1 MGLYDRG
8 YTQAGSDYGNGGHLA
23 RFMRQSMTVKIVVVT
38 VVVYLIDNLFANN
51 AINNTLHLEPDAIK
65 NPLKIWQLLTVGI
78 THAPIS
84 RTVWHIAGNM
94 WSLWIFGRFVE
105 QKYGGREFL
114 ALYLAMLAGASAIWC
129 ICALI
134 GGDPRPAI
142 GASGGIAGIVVIF
155 ALSFPHQ
162 KLRLIFPPIAMPA
175 WLLGA
180 LIVGMDALGAVGAA
194 GRSNVAYTAHLG
206 GALFGA
212 IYFFSRI
219 RLTGGSNQ
227 TGYAQSSFGGQG
239 GYGTNPDAWK
249 KGGSGGGWKLPKI
262 MPSLKKAKLKVY
274 DPEKRAAE
282 LDQRADAILEKMHK
296 QGADSLTAKE
306 RKILD
311 DYSRRVRE
319 KR

>member
-8 YTQAGSDYGNGGHLA
+8 YTQAGSDYGNGGHVD
-23 RFMRQSMTVKIVVVT
+23 RFMRQPMATKIVIVT
-38 VVVYLIDNLFANN
+38 VVVYLIDNFFANN
-51 AINNTLHLEPDAIK
+51 AINNTLHLEPGALT
-65 NPLKIWQLLTVGI
+65 NPLKIWQLVTIGV
-78 THAPIS
+78 THAEMS
-84 RTVWHIAGNM
+84 RTIWHIAGNM
-94 WSLWIFGRFVE
+94 WSLWIFGRLVE
-105 QKYGGREFL
+105 QKYGSREFL
-114 ALYLAMLAGASAIWC
+114 AMYLALLAGASAIWC
-129 ICALI
+129 ACALVS
-134 GGDPRPAI
+134 GDPTPAI

-180 LIVGMDALGAVGAA
+180 MIVGFDALGAIGAT
-194 GRSNVAYTAHLG
+194 GKSNVAYTAHLG

-219 RLTGGSNQ
+219 RLTGGSNRS
-227 TGYAQSSFGGQG
+227 GYAQSPVGGQG
-239 GYGTNPDAWK
+239 GYGSNADAWK
-249 KGGSGGGWKLPKI
+249 GGSGGGGWKLPKI
-262 MPSLKKAKLKVY
+262 MPSIKKAKLKVY

>member
-8 YTQAGSDYGNGGHLA
+8 YTQAGSDYGNGGHVA
-23 RFMRQSMTVKIVVVT
+23 RFMRQPMATKIVIVT
-38 VVVYLIDNLFANN
+38 VVVYLIDNFLAGN
-51 AINNTLHLEPDAIK
+51 AINEAFKLYPDSIL
-65 NPLKIWQLLTVGI
+65 NPLKIWKLLTVGI
-78 THAPIS
+78 THSPINEKIF
-84 RTVWHIAGNM
+84 HIAGNM
-94 WSLWIFGRFVE
+94 WMLWMFGRIIE
-105 QKYGGREFL
+105 RKYGSREFL
-114 ALYLAMLAGASAIWC
+114 ALYLLLLAGSSAFWC
-129 ICALI
+129 LCSLLQ
-134 GGDPRPAI
+134 GSPNPVI
-142 GASGGIAGIVVIF
+142 GASGAISGITAIF

-162 KLRLIFPPIAMPA
+162 KIRLLFPPIALPA

-180 LIVGMDALGAVGAA
+180 LIIGFDALGSVGAT
-194 GRSNVAYTAHLG
+194 GSDNVAYTAHLG

-219 RLTGGSNQ
+219 RLTGGSNRS
-227 TGYAQSSFGGQG
+227 GYAQSSVGGQG
-239 GYGTNPDAWK
+239 GYGSNADAWK
-249 KGGSGGGWKLPKI
+249 GGLGGGGWKLPKI
-262 MPSLKKAKLKVY
+262 MPSIKKAKLKVY